1 MKSGLSVRHSSEA
14 RKLGYETVI
23 MPKVSAEGLE
33 NIKGIKII
41 GVSGIGEAIDII

>member
-1 MKSGLSVRHSSEA
+1 
-14 RKLGYETVI
+14 